1 MARVRIG
8 SVNNQALG
16 LLYEDLL
23 RQAGIAIT
31 CEIGTVAGA
40 PDFSQPSALW
50 IENDEQLSDSS
61 VREAITTLLGRDC
74 DRDVLDRYGGVTNPG
89 NDAGDPNT

>member
-23 RQAGIAIT
+23 RQAGIPVT

-50 IENDEQLSDSS
+50 IENDEQLADSS
-61 VREAITTLLGRDC
+61 VRQAIATLLGRDC
-74 DRDVLDRYGGVTNPG
+74 DREALDRYGGVTDPG
-89 NDAGDPNT
+89 NDASDSNT